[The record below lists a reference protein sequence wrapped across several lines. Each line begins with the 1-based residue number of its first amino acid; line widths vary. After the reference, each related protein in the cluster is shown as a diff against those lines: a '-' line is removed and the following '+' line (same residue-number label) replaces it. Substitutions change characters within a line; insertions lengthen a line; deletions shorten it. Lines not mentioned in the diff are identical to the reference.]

1 MKHEVISEVISN
13 ISEDYLREALEL
25 RNKVVSENDGMRQHK
40 SKKTILI
47 AGLVAVLTAA
57 LGSTAYATGK
67 GMFGIKINDPEP
79 GETRVLDTEAHG
91 SDPGDLSAD
100 DLGNESD
107 YEIYQSLI
115 TEEYEV
121 TVFSVTRYFSFD
133 GAGNC
138 KELEFRLSDV
148 PDNYTHFTGAFN
160 YSGWYSMC
168 QGVEFDEDGL
178 ECNVFNVNIYYATD
192 FGPDGSLFLED
203 AIISEETYEEDDK
216 VIYKLE
222 TRNLNSENN
231 TYYYIVYDTV
241 NGSVIVVASST
252 GMEDSMRI
260 YNGLKLHETGKE
272 LEYIEGANHDIWLQN
287 FVG

>member
-67 GMFGIKINDPEP
+67 GMFGIKINNPEP
-79 GETRVLDTEAHG
+79 GETRVLDTEA
-91 SDPGDLSAD
+91 
-100 DLGNESD
+100 
-107 YEIYQSLI
+107 
-115 TEEYEV
+115 YEV

-133 GAGNC
+133 GVGNC

-168 QGVEFDEDGL
+168 QGVEFDEDGF

-222 TRNLNSENN
+222 TRNPDSENN

-272 LEYIEGANHDIWLQN
+272 LEYIEGANHDIWLSN